1 MERWRVGGGNV
12 IKIDHSQDQ
21 TWLPVGWEGET
32 RWRGMTTFCVLLI
45 LPVGQNTCAPCLDL
59 SALSSPSRKIF
70 CFFEVK
76 ITAIF
81 IAVLSHRGAL
91 ANVTNAGR
99 DAVSPFGV
107 TR

>member
-1 MERWRVGGGNV
+1 
-12 IKIDHSQDQ
+12 
-21 TWLPVGWEGET
+21 
-32 RWRGMTTFCVLLI
+32 
-45 LPVGQNTCAPCLDL
+45 L